1 MKCYLAIT
9 LPLTLEENGA
19 AAENQLN
26 NAKDVNGCS
35 LQMVCVLNKYR
46 L

>member
-9 LPLTLEENGA
+9 PPLTLEENGA

-26 NAKDVNGCS
+26 NAKAVNRYS